1 MVRQYPYVCNWFDVT
16 DGGTDENGFPIPSEE
31 IARTANCR
39 YDAFKQGNYREFYDE
54 SGVKL
59 EATGVIYFKKGSIY
73 PERFRTVTI
82 DEYNLKADVIH
93 SYTGQLN
100 TTVFVQE
107 L

>member
-1 MVRQYPYVCNWFDVT
+1 MVRQYPYVCNWAELT
-16 DGGTDENGFPIPSEE
+16 DGGVDGNGFPIPSTAEP
-31 IARTANCR
+31 RTANCR
-39 YDAFKQGNYREFYDE
+39 YEAFKQGSYREFYDE
-54 SGVKL
+54 NGVKL

-93 SYTGQLN
+93 SYKGQLN